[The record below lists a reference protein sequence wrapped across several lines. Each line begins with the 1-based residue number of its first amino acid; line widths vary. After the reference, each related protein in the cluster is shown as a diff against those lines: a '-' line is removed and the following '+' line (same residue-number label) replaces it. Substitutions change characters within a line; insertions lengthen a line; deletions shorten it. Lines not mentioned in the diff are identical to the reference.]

1 MNKEMSVIVP
11 AYNEEDAIVSTIKKL
26 RIELP
31 DAEIIIV
38 DDYSKDATCK
48 LAKNQ
53 GVRVIRH
60 TKNKGYGGALKTGFK
75 AAKTK
80 YISFL
85 DADLTYLPKYLKL
98 FLKRLKDRKL
108 DVVWGNRFGGS
119 KNDMPLVRKIGNR
132 ILATLFML
140 MTGRYVPDT
149 ACGERVFTKKGL
161 AMIDYETLPDG
172 LDMITAMTKR
182 IVARRLKYE
191 IIGMDYHMRG
201 GQSKLN
207 IIKDFIRMARNIVI
221 EK

>member
-60 TKNKGYGGALKTGFK
+60 TKNRGYGGALKTGFK

-85 DADLTYLPKYLKL
+85 DADLTYLQKYLKL

-132 ILATLFML
+132 ITKEMIMRIIFLIDML
-140 MTGRYVPDT
+140 QDHINMSI
-149 ACGERVFTKKGL
+149 K
-161 AMIDYETLPDG
+161 
-172 LDMITAMTKR
+172 
-182 IVARRLKYE
+182 AR
-191 IIGMDYHMRG
+191 
-201 GQSKLN
+201 
-207 IIKDFIRMARNIVI
+207 F
-221 EK
+221 